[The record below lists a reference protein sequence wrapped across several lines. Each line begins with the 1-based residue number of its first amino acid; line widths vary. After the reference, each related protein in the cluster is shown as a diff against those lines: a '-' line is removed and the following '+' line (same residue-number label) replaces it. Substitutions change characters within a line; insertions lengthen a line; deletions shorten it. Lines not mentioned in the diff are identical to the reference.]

1 MMSSYL
7 DGVDFVVN
15 FQGRLSDL
23 AVLDRQ
29 LTLVRDGVATT
40 PGQAVIVTGRRRV
53 GKSRLVQEFCDRSSV
68 PYVVFQASRGRNPAA
83 ERADFVAALAQ
94 STLPRADLVAGA
106 IGTDWHQALRA
117 VAVAVPEHAP
127 SIVVLDEVPWLV
139 EQDREFEGALQTV
152 WDRYLS
158 TRPVLLLLVGSDL
171 SMMESLQEYGRP
183 FHGRAARMLVRPLN
197 PGDVQQMTALEPA
210 EAIDA
215 FLITG
220 GFPEIVQRWKP
231 GTTRTGFLRDQ
242 LTDPLSPLLMA
253 GELSLLGE
261 VPEPSHSRSALEA
274 IGAGER
280 TFSTIAN
287 RVGVGNPIPSGTLA
301 PILNTLVAKR
311 IVAVDTPL
319 ATRPDT
325 KNKRYRIEDS
335 YLRFWLAFLQRGIA
349 EVERGRGDLVATR
362 VERSWT
368 SWRGRAVEPVIR
380 ASLERLLP
388 DDRLPGA
395 DVVGGWWNRQNNPE
409 IDLVGADRERPA
421 ATRIAFT
428 GSVKWLETEA
438 FGQREFES
446 LLAGSM
452 SVPGRDHTTP
462 LVAVS
467 RNGVEDGLPLAT
479 TFGPDELVNAWRR

>member
-1 MMSSYL
+1 MV
-7 DGVDFVVN
+7 GFR
-15 FQGRLSDL
+15 GRLNDL
-23 AVLDRQ
+23 ALLDRQ
-29 LTLVRDGVATT
+29 LRLVRDAVATT

-53 GKSRLVQEFCDRSSV
+53 GKSRLVQEFCDRSGV

-83 ERADFVAALAQ
+83 ERADFTAALAQ
-94 STLPRADLVAGA
+94 SALPGADLVAGA
-106 IGTDWHQALRA
+106 VGTDWNQTLRA
-117 VAVAVPEHAP
+117 LAVAVPDQAP
-127 SIVVLDEVPWLV
+127 SIIVLDEVPWLV
-139 EQDREFEGALQTV
+139 EQDHEFEGALQTV

-158 TRPVLLLLVGSDL
+158 AKPVLLLLVGSDL

-183 FHGRAARMLVRPLN
+183 FHGRAARMLVRPLDLA
-197 PGDVQQMTALEPA
+197 DVQQMTALGPA

-220 GFPEIVQRWKP
+220 GFPEIVQRWNP
-231 GTTRTGFLRDQ
+231 GTRRTAFLRDQ
-242 LTDPLSPLLMA
+242 LADPLSPLLMA

-274 IGAGER
+274 IGTGER

-287 RVGVGNPIPSGTLA
+287 RIGVGNPIPSGTLA
-301 PILNTLVAKR
+301 PILNALTAKR

-319 ATRPDT
+319 AIRPDT
-325 KNKRYRIEDS
+325 KNKRYRIEDP

-349 EVERGRGDLVATR
+349 EVERGRGDLVAAR
-362 VERSWT
+362 IELSWS

-380 ASLERLLP
+380 SSLDRLLP

-409 IDLVGADRERPA
+409 IDLVGADRGRPA

-428 GSVKWLETEA
+428 GSIKWLETEP
-438 FGQREFES
+438 FGQRELES

-452 SVPGRDHTTP
+452 SVPGRDYTTP

-467 RNGVEDGLPLAT
+467 RNGVEEGLPLAAS
-479 TFGPDELVNAWRR
+479 FGPEEIIAAWRR

>member
-1 MMSSYL
+1 MV
-7 DGVDFVVN
+7 G
-15 FQGRLSDL
+15 FQGRVNDL
-23 AVLDRQ
+23 ALLDRQ
-29 LTLVRDGVATT
+29 LSLVRDAAATT
-40 PGQAVIVTGRRRV
+40 LGQAVMVTGRRRV
-53 GKSRLVQEFCDRSSV
+53 GKSRLVQEFCDRSGV

-83 ERADFVAALAQ
+83 ERADFMAALAQ
-94 STLPRADLVAGA
+94 SSLPGADLVAGSV
-106 IGTDWHQALRA
+106 GTDWNQTLRT
-117 VAVAVPEHAP
+117 VAVAVPDQAP

-139 EQDREFEGALQTV
+139 EQDREFEGALQTE

-158 TRPVLLLLVGSDL
+158 AKPVLLLLVGSDL

-183 FHGRAARMLVRPLN
+183 FHGRAARMVVRPLD
-197 PGDVQQMTALEPA
+197 PADVQQMTALAPA
-210 EAIDA
+210 DAIDA
-215 FLITG
+215 FLVTG

-231 GTTRTGFLRDQ
+231 STDRTAFLCGQ
-242 LTDPLSPLLMA
+242 LADPLSPLLMA

-261 VPEPSHSRSALEA
+261 VPEPSHSRSTLEA

-287 RVGVGNPIPSGTLA
+287 RVGVGDPIPSGTLA
-301 PILNTLVAKR
+301 PILNTLTAKR

-325 KNKRYRIEDS
+325 KNKRYRIDDP

-362 VERSWT
+362 IERSWP

-395 DVVGGWWNRQNNPE
+395 EVVGGWWNRQNNPE
-409 IDLVGADRERPA
+409 IDLIGADRERPA

-428 GSVKWLETEA
+428 GSVKWLETEP
-438 FGQREFES
+438 FGQRELES

-467 RNGVEDGLPLAT
+467 RSGVEEGLPLAAS
-479 TFGPDELVNAWRR
+479 FGPDEIIAAWRR